1 MIVKKKIYVELT
13 QAEKEILKQAQEILM
28 DFEKFSLVEQEEDL
42 QAAYDH
48 YDHYVDYIDHT
59 YALLIA
65 VDFIGVILEKGEVD
79 NEI

>member
-28 DFEKFSLVEQEEDL
+28 DFEKFSSVEQEEDL

-48 YDHYVDYIDHT
+48 YVDYIDHT
-59 YALLIA
+59 YALSIA